1 MTDKLTQYQSTIF
14 NVATA
19 VSYILYIV
27 IALGLSSNAPQYLQ
41 TLQLFVKLYVSLF
54 LIIRFNPF
62 RQYVPVGK
70 LDRKIAFSAGIFLL
84 LTSSFTEYLIYYAAK
99 EAKIVVG
106 ANEKK
111 TQSEETSVSSS

>member
-1 MTDKLTQYQSTIF
+1 MTNKLTQYQSTIF

-27 IALGLSSNAPQYLQ
+27 IALGLSSSAPQYLQ

-62 RQYVPVGK
+62 RQYVHVGE
-70 LDRKIAFSAGIFLL
+70 LDRNIAFSAGIFLL
-84 LTSSFTEYLIYYAAK
+84 LTSSFTEYLIYYADK
-99 EAKIVVG
+99 AKIAVG
-106 ANEKK
+106 TNEKK
-111 TQSEETSVSSS
+111 NTV